1 MKSDNFEVIL
11 YQSWFSNDRLTIQQK
26 DYDNYRLEIGAE
38 SIDELIRLLIEFRM
52 SYSRG

>member
-26 DYDNYRLEIGAE
+26 DYDSYRLEIGAE